1 VACVS
6 RAYRLPVLP
15 RLCMHVV
22 AIFGDIAPIGLLSK
36 STRAQ
41 FTGSGDSFVP
51 LVETERC
58 RVGALGDTNLGYFS
72 HIVGVC
78 RRKVLATRLYASLT
92 TCVCVCVCVLLSVA
106 A

>member
-1 VACVS
+1 
-6 RAYRLPVLP
+6 
-15 RLCMHVV
+15 MHVV

-72 HIVGVC
+72 HVVGDC
-78 RRKVLATRLYASLT
+78 HRKVLATLFVCFADN
-92 TCVCVCVCVLLSVA
+92 VCVCVCVLLSVA